1 MLEQLDI
8 VQLAPDICMTHL
20 SSKKINYSELV
31 RENVTGEGGYAVI
44 YQGTYQ
50 GAKVAIKELKNLKTK
65 HKSMPE
71 PITAELLKLSSEMV
85 VQQVR
90 VGFNLASA
98 TTPEKAEPEWSAE
111 TRKVCLSSLST
122 TSFCFNL
129 SIGTSCRLPRVPTR
143 SLAHEVI
150 HFLPPPPKHLSYI
163 LFFLSP
169 ADLYMKIFCPSKDFA

>member
-31 RENVTGEGGYAVI
+31 RENVIGEGGYAVI

-71 PITAELLKLSSEMV
+71 PITAELKLSSEMV
-85 VQQVR
+85 DQQVR

-111 TRKVCLSSLST
+111 TRKV
-122 TSFCFNL
+122 
-129 SIGTSCRLPRVPTR
+129 
-143 SLAHEVI
+143 
-150 HFLPPPPKHLSYI
+150 
-163 LFFLSP
+163 
-169 ADLYMKIFCPSKDFA
+169 